1 VPSAGHPRPEPSA
14 RRSPQ
19 SIIVTGGGGGIGGAV
34 VRAFAACGAGVI
46 VADLGESAE
55 KMAAAIRADGGRAVA
70 ARADVTRSEDMQ
82 ALAALSEREHGGL
95 DVLVTCAG
103 LGLSG
108 LLATQDEA
116 DWLRVIDVN
125 LNGTYRAIRAV
136 LPRMMAQGH
145 GRIVTIASVLGRM
158 GGYGYVSAYAASKHG
173 VLGIT
178 RALAAELGSQG
189 YPGVT
194 VNAICPGYTR
204 AGMGIAVQSTKAGPR
219 SGEEIFERYYKR
231 QVPQRRMME
240 PEEIAHVAVFLASP
254 ESAGITGQALNVDG
268 GFVMS

>member
-1 VPSAGHPRPEPSA
+1 MNQA
-14 RRSPQ
+14 Q
-19 SIIVTGGGGGIGGAV
+19 SIVVTGGGGGIGGAV
-34 VRAFAACGAGVI
+34 VRAFAERGAGVI
-46 VADLGESAE
+46 VADVGDSADT
-55 KMAAAIRADGGRAVA
+55 MAAAIRADGGRAVGV
-70 ARADVTRSEDMQ
+70 RADVTRSEDMQ
-82 ALAALSEREHGGL
+82 ALAALAERELGGL

-108 LLATQDEA
+108 LLATQSET

-136 LPRMMAQGH
+136 LPRMMVQGH
-145 GRIVTIASVLGRM
+145 GRIVTIASVLGKM
-158 GGYGYVSAYAASKHG
+158 GGYGYVSAYTASKHG
-173 VLGIT
+173 VIGIT

-189 YPGVT
+189 YPGIT

-231 QVPQRRMME
+231 HVPQRRMMD